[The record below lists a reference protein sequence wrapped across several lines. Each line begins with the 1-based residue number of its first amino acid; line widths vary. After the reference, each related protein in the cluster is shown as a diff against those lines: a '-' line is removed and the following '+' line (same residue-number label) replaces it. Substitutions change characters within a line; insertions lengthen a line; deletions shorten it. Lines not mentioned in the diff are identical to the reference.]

1 MALVSTATQLAE
13 VQAALTAVRKMQ
25 SYKLGDRAVFY
36 ADYEWLVKNEAAL
49 TARLAR
55 EDGSTPAVS
64 YADLSGSF

>member
-25 SYKLGDRAVFY
+25 SYKLGDRTVTY
-36 ADYEWLVKNEAAL
+36 ADYEWLMRDEERL
-49 TARLAR
+49 SARLAR